1 MMSKLQIKPKELI
14 EGISAGN
21 MLKFY
26 RMLIKDVA
34 KEMLKAVICNNLVG
48 DDNQAIVNVYGTE
61 EKWLVGIKEIL

>member
-1 MMSKLQIKPKELI
+1 MSKLQIKPKELI

-26 RMLIKDVA
+26 RMLIKDAA
-34 KEMLKAVICNNLVG
+34 KEMLKAVICNNLVR
-48 DDNQAIVNVYGTE
+48 DDNQTIVNVYGTE